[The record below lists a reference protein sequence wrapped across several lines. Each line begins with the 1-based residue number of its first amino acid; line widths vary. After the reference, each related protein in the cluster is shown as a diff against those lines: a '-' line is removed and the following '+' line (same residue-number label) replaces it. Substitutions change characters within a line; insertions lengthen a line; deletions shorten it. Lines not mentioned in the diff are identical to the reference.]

1 MSCSRAHILHELGLV
16 SFQETFSEWQ
26 FVQSLR
32 LQWLGLSVTHTAPG
46 YIKLSACMARLAA
59 LFPDE

>member
-32 LQWLGLSVTHTAPG
+32 IQWLGLSVTHTG
-46 YIKLSACMARLAA
+46 IHKIIGLHGLACSSVS
-59 LFPDE
+59 